1 MAPRLRAMCFRRSF
15 SGRLLALR
23 DDLGALTLACSRV
36 RQSRR
41 LKSILKGALKLGNSL
56 NNGSGIGGGRGGG
69 SNADAATA
77 VSIESLVKLSSVKSK
92 SSGVNA
98 MEYLVMMLQPSSASS
113 SSSSL
118 LDFAEDF
125 RDVAATAARVDFSQ
139 LQNEMKSIE
148 TELSL
153 CARVSR
159 SGNHEGEDKT
169 KGFAAFLF
177 ASRDSTARAA
187 TELSDSR
194 DSFSSLL
201 DFFLADPSSS
211 PSDFFGALLAF
222 ATAFAKA
229 RAAVEWRERQKATE
243 ERRQE
248 AAAQRQAKKAAA
260 LRSKRQQQQEEGRYD
275 DEENVS
281 TSGGGSGDRSS
292 EEPKPI
298 GRTEL
303 RTSNSNYCSEDTNG
317 ETGAKRILVPSN
329 IRALV
334 AAQVKHRARLLSR
347 GDL

>member
-1 MAPRLRAMCFRRSF
+1 
-15 SGRLLALR
+15 
-23 DDLGALTLACSRV
+23 
-36 RQSRR
+36 
-41 LKSILKGALKLGNSL
+41 
-56 NNGSGIGGGRGGG
+56 
-69 SNADAATA
+69 
-77 VSIESLVKLSSVKSK
+77 
-92 SSGVNA
+92 
-98 MEYLVMMLQPSSASS
+98 MMLAFVGILLVVFSSR
-113 SSSSL
+113 
-118 LDFAEDF
+118 FREDF
-125 RDVAATAARVDFSQ
+125 RDVAATAARVDFFQ

-243 ERRQE
+243 ERRKE
-248 AAAQRQAKKAAA
+248 AAAHRQAKKAAA
-260 LRSKRQQQQEEGRYD
+260 LRPKQQQQREGRYD

-281 TSGGGSGDRSS
+281 TSGGGSGDRSGG
-292 EEPKPI
+292 EPKPI
-298 GRTEL
+298 GRTG
-303 RTSNSNYCSEDTNG
+303 RGRATATSNRHKRRTEQ
-317 ETGAKRILVPSN
+317 RILVRLIFAPSSQ
-329 IRALV
+329 R
-334 AAQVKHRARLLSR
+334 K
-347 GDL
+347 